1 MLFRSALPY
10 WGVGGR
16 LAVANLRVAV
26 NGVSQRNDLEASSI
40 YVGPYVSYPF
50 STRWLVGARLQGGC
64 EIYKACGTD
73 MRTLGDRSGFSLG
86 TGISTTYFAT
96 QNLGVRFSTDYD
108 MAPPVVDGS
117 RSRLHKLTLGL
128 SVCAMF

>member
-1 MLFRSALPY
+1 M
-10 WGVGGR
+10 W
-16 LAVANLRVAV
+16 
-26 NGVSQRNDLEASSI
+26 
-40 YVGPYVSYPF
+40 
-50 STRWLVGARLQGGC
+50 
-64 EIYKACGTD
+64 
-73 MRTLGDRSGFSLG
+73 
-86 TGISTTYFAT
+86 